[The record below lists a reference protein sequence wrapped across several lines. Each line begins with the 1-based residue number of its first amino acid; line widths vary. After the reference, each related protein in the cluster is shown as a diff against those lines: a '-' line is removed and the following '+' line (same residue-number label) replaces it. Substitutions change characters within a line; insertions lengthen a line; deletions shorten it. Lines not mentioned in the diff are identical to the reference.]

1 MAVDQIADRRKDP
14 LHDHLDTLFVR
25 VDKIALIEGRVEGNA
40 VEEKRIQ
47 KDLVFLGEARI
58 DRVELLH
65 VLAPQ
70 VSGGHHSGN
79 HDGDV
84 AIPQAGHNPV
94 QIVEGCLGLQTAQGI
109 VAAKLDDDH
118 VGVVAEQPV
127 EPRQSAGRSIARYP
141 GVDYPNIGPLG
152 AERGLEPGRKR
163 LGRRQAESRNKT
175 VAKDRDDRLGGAGG
189 GTPTKDQHQR
199 DRKKCTDAVE
209 TTADRPIFNAHAA
222 PPRRSFFIVALG
234 QESGTV
240 MNADPATPDLP
251 GKDLVRLRGVTLTL
265 SSAAGPVEILRGV
278 DFTLR
283 AGEAVGIVGP
293 SGSGKS
299 SMMSIIAGLEKP
311 TGGAVTVAGHDFAT
325 LDEDGLALVRRK
337 HVGIVFQSFH
347 LIPTMT
353 ALENVAMP
361 LELAGARDAFARAQ
375 AALESVGLGSRTG
388 HYPAQLS
395 GGEQQRVALARAFV
409 GEPDLILADEP
420 TGNLD
425 GETGRAIIESLFAIR
440 TQRNTA
446 LLLITHEERLAT
458 QCDRVLRM
466 ADGLLMAQPAV
477 VAAQ

>member
-1 MAVDQIADRRKDP
+1 
-14 LHDHLDTLFVR
+14 
-25 VDKIALIEGRVEGNA
+25 
-40 VEEKRIQ
+40 
-47 KDLVFLGEARI
+47 
-58 DRVELLH
+58 
-65 VLAPQ
+65 
-70 VSGGHHSGN
+70 
-79 HDGDV
+79 
-84 AIPQAGHNPV
+84 
-94 QIVEGCLGLQTAQGI
+94 
-109 VAAKLDDDH
+109 
-118 VGVVAEQPV
+118 
-127 EPRQSAGRSIARYP
+127 
-141 GVDYPNIGPLG
+141 
-152 AERGLEPGRKR
+152 
-163 LGRRQAESRNKT
+163 
-175 VAKDRDDRLGGAGG
+175 
-189 GTPTKDQHQR
+189 
-199 DRKKCTDAVE
+199 
-209 TTADRPIFNAHAA
+209 
-222 PPRRSFFIVALG
+222 
-234 QESGTV
+234 
-240 MNADPATPDLP
+240 
-251 GKDLVRLRGVTLTL
+251 
-265 SSAAGPVEILRGV
+265 
-278 DFTLR
+278 
-283 AGEAVGIVGP
+283 
-293 SGSGKS
+293 
-299 SMMSIIAGLEKP
+299 MSIIAGLEKP
-311 TGGAVTVAGHDFAT
+311 TGGTVTVAGHDFAT

-361 LELAGARDAFARAQ
+361 LELAGSRDAFARAQ